1 MSYRIVFSCIPLLP
15 SHLGLPFP
23 SFLFPWALLFPF
35 LSTPFMSFLH
45 LIFFPS
51 IFSFLFRPL
60 QFPLHSLV
68 FLFHPPF
75 HTSSFQ
81 FSFISCSLSYSR
93 ISFPS
98 LSCFFRCSLSSL
110 PSPPRSYSPVFF
122 PSIFPAPSFFPFPP
136 HLLTWRECSDDDSVL
151 SYVRNDQK
159 LHTVTRQ
166 KVFTQYC
173 VCHQAE

>member
-1 MSYRIVFSCIPLLP
+1 
-15 SHLGLPFP
+15 
-23 SFLFPWALLFPF
+23 
-35 LSTPFMSFLH
+35 MSFLH

-51 IFSFLFRPL
+51 IFSFLSRPL

-81 FSFISCSLSYSR
+81 FSFISRSLSYSR

-98 LSCFFRCSLSSL
+98 SFLSCFPPFPVSSAALS
-110 PSPPRSYSPVFF
+110 PRSHHPHVHTVPLF